1 MTEYHTLLTH
11 TDADGILTVTFNRPD
26 VLNAIN
32 DEMRFEFRRLAE
44 QLYIDDSI
52 RAVIFT
58 GAGRAFSAGA
68 DMAYLERDWNTP
80 AFRAHTRILTQFF
93 DDLEQIEKPVIAAIN
108 GPSAGA
114 GFQLTLSCDIR
125 FAAQSAQF
133 GFRES
138 NIGLL
143 PGVGAC
149 SRLARFVGYGRA
161 KEMVFSGEMIS
172 AAEAQSIGLVYRV
185 VPDAELMGVA
195 VEFTRNLLKRA
206 PQAIGLAKRIMRDCL
221 SADLGTGRDI
231 EALAMSL
238 LIQTEDHKEG
248 LKAFREKRRPQF
260 TGR

>member
-1 MTEYHTLLTH
+1 MNYQTLLTSLS
-11 TDADGILTVTFNRPD
+11 DDGILTVTFNRPD

-44 QLYIDDSI
+44 QLYMDDAI

-68 DMAYLERDWNTP
+68 DMAYLEREWDTP
-80 AFRAHTRILTQFF
+80 AFRAHTRILTGFF
-93 DDLEQIEKPVIAAIN
+93 DDLEQVEKPIIAAIN
-108 GPSAGA
+108 GSSAGA

-149 SRLARFVGYGRA
+149 SRLARIIGYGRA
-161 KEMVFSGEMIS
+161 KEMIFSAEMIS
-172 AAEAQSIGLVYRV
+172 AEEAQRIGLVYRV
-185 VPDAELMGVA
+185 VPDAELMHSA
-195 VEFTRNLLKRA
+195 TEFTRRLLTRA
-206 PQAIGLAKRIMRDCL
+206 PQAIGLAKRVLRDCL
-221 SADLGTGRDI
+221 SSDLSTGRDI
-231 EALAMSL
+231 ESLAMSL
-238 LIQTEDHKEG
+238 LIKTEDHKEG
-248 LKAFREKRRPQF
+248 LKAFREKRRPKF
-260 TGR
+260 KGK

>member
-1 MTEYHTLLTH
+1 MTDFKTLLTSLSG
-11 TDADGILTVTFNRPD
+11 DGIFTVTFNRPE

-44 QLYIDDSI
+44 QLYMDDEI
-52 RAVIFT
+52 RVVIIT

-68 DMAYLERDWNTP
+68 DMAYLEREWTTP
-80 AFRAHTRILTQFF
+80 AFRAHTRLLTGFF
-93 DDLEQIEKPVIAAIN
+93 DDLEQVEKPVIAAIN

-149 SRLARFVGYGRA
+149 SRLARIVGYGRA
-161 KEMVFSGEMIS
+161 KEMIFSGEMLS
-172 AAEAQSIGLVYRV
+172 AEEAQRIGLVYRV
-185 VPDAELMGVA
+185 VPDDALLPAAE
-195 VEFTRNLLKRA
+195 EFARGLLKRA
-206 PQAIGLAKRIMRDCL
+206 PQAIGLAKRILRDCL
-221 SADLGTGRDI
+221 SADLATGR
-231 EALAMSL
+231 ELESLAMSL
-238 LIQTEDHKEG
+238 LIQTEDHREG
-248 LKAFREKRRPQF
+248 LKAFREKRRPAF
-260 TGR
+260 KGK